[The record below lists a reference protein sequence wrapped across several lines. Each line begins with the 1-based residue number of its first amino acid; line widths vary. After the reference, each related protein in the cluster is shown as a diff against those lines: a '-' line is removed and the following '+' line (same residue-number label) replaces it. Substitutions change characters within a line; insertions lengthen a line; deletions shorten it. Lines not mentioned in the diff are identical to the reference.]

1 MKKPF
6 KYDAS
11 GLNEAQ
17 FEPGSGKRVL
27 KNLLGIKSKRAMD
40 KIEAAA
46 YMMAIKESAKIYDKG
61 HRFTLKD
68 ICKIHKIWLGKI
80 YKWAGQYRNVNVSK
94 GGFQFAAAKYVPQL
108 MADFDKNVLRVAT
121 PCRAGSVEEIVA
133 AIAVTHAELVLIHP
147 FREGNGRVAR
157 IISILMALQAGLPP
171 LDFGGITGGKRKEY
185 FAAVRAGIGRNYKPM
200 EKVFAAVIRRTL
212 RRYEE

>member
-94 GGFQFAAAKYVPQL
+94 GGFQFAAAKYVRHL
-108 MADFDKNVLRVAT
+108 M
-121 PCRAGSVEEIVA
+121 P
-133 AIAVTHAELVLIHP
+133 
-147 FREGNGRVAR
+147 
-157 IISILMALQAGLPP
+157 
-171 LDFGGITGGKRKEY
+171 
-185 FAAVRAGIGRNYKPM
+185 
-200 EKVFAAVIRRTL
+200 
-212 RRYEE
+212 